1 MWSSREPPEMSRND
15 YTLGKGLWTSSAHS
29 NGCQAVSFHCDYR
42 LLIFKTVTELEK
54 GGWDYSKL
62 KHHKAIVPIEIQL
75 FFLKN
80 GPCFVAS
87 LFLIFRVLKKLSLT
101 IFASFLFA
109 FMEERI
115 FNGPYS
121 IIFPDITGFYILIF
135 IFFNSGI
142 LIGSLSNLLVFV
154 SILPIL
160 FNNLFFVT
168 LLLP

>member
-1 MWSSREPPEMSRND
+1 MG
-15 YTLGKGLWTSSAHS
+15 LGQIKTPQGNCS
-29 NGCQAVSFHCDYR
+29 YR
-42 LLIFKTVTELEK
+42 DSTVFLEK
-54 GGWDYSKL
+54 WSLD
-62 KHHKAIVPIEIQL
+62 
-75 FFLKN
+75 
-80 GPCFVAS
+80 CC
-87 LFLIFRVLKKLSLT
+87 LFLVFRVLKKLSLT

-121 IIFPDITGFYILIF
+121 IIFADITGFYILIF